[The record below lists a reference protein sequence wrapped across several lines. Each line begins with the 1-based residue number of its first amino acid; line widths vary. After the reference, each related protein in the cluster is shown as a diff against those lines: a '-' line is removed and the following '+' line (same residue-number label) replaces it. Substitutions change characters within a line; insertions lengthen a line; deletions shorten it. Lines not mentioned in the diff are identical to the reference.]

1 MKLYDDT
8 IAGMQSL
15 LSCYENKKIPIE
27 KTTWPE
33 TGKETMILRSEMAY
47 ELGVDQLPGIG
58 CTIVTANDTLVPEDS
73 LTLIGADL
81 PDLNTDTPYARIAFV
96 RVDEDTLG
104 EGEKLYSAIRNLEFT
119 RYHFFPE
126 GFMLRISASR
136 GKESVRVGKAALKKG
151 LSFAQ
156 TGSMMID
163 AFKKEKKVKAVSLY
177 YITLKDFDYKTLES
191 SVKKA
196 EQITQTIDHISK
208 NVLMDCAA
216 CNLQAVCDEVEG
228 MRELHFGK

>member
-8 IAGMQSL
+8 IAGMQEL
-15 LSCYENKKIPIE
+15 LSRYESTKYPIE
-27 KTTWPE
+27 KTEWQE
-33 TGKETMILRSEMAY
+33 TGKETMILRSDMAF
-47 ELGVDQLPGIG
+47 ELGVDQLPGLG
-58 CTIVTANDTLVPEDS
+58 CTVITANESLVPEDS
-73 LTLIGADL
+73 ITVIG
-81 PDLNTDTPYARIAFV
+81 PDLKDLRGDTPFARIAFV

-136 GKESVRVGKAALKKG
+136 GKESVRVGKDALKKG
-151 LSFAQ
+151 LSFRI
-156 TGSMMID
+156 TGNMMID
-163 AFKKEKKVKAVSLY
+163 AFKKNEKVKAVSLFY
-177 YITLKDFDYKTLES
+177 VTLKDFDYALLES

-196 EQITQTIDHISK
+196 EKITQTIDHISK
-208 NVLMDCAA
+208 NVLMDCGA
-216 CNLQAVCDEVEG
+216 CSLQKVCDEVEG